1 MKLHANVCSQWEWT
15 KLRQLLV
22 IVLLGLGIVSTYGQT
37 KTVSGIVKSESGGEP
52 LVGATVKVKETNTGG
67 ITDIDGRYTIQAN
80 LGQTLIVSYIG
91 YRTKEVKVERTTRID
106 ILLQEDN
113 EMLDEV
119 VVVGY
124 GTMKRSDLTGSVVSV
139 TGDELKKSVVTS
151 LDQALQGR
159 AAGVQVTQNSG
170 TPGGGISVSI
180 RGINSLNGNEPLYV
194 IDGVA
199 ISGNNTSNSSV
210 LSSINPAD
218 IVSMEVLKD
227 ASATAIYGSRASNGV
242 VLITTRQGEEGKT
255 KVSYEGYYAL
265 QQLPKKLETL
275 ELAADVINN
284 SGISLYENYE
294 DLFKYKHNNNPES
307 LIAMQWV
314 PLGDWGVCNT
324 LLADLAG
331 NSKMTGG
338 VNVWSSYQ
346 ASIDMLQ
353 QYELGDTIR
362 RNATFCTPG
371 TYYSYICIAD
381 GGYTYDG
388 ATSCIKK
395 GVPGGPDD
403 DNDGYIQSMNSPLN
417 TYILRLA
424 DVYLTY
430 AEACLG
436 NSEELAGGPG
446 LEALNQVRDRAR
458 IPRKERVTFEDI
470 IRERRVEFSMEYCNW
485 YDMVSWYHWKPD
497 YMLNYF
503 QNQHRGYTVDL
514 IVKDEDGY
522 LHFGKK
528 EGDTFLEGIENWQE
542 PGENIEI
549 HHGNI
554 LMPYPE
560 SDVIQNPLLNEE
572 PVAYEFSE

>member
-1 MKLHANVCSQWEWT
+1 MNDFMKGRNGADELTIVMGFAGIVIAMIGSIARIQWLSWIAIAVIVIGVLRGLSKNIDARHKENEAFVAATANVP
-15 KLRQLLV
+15 
-22 IVLLGLGIVSTYGQT
+22 GLGKFVASL
-37 KTVSGIVKSESGGEP
+37 GG
-52 LVGATVKVKETNTGG
+52 GAAA
-67 ITDIDGRYTIQAN
+67 AN
-80 LGQTLIVSYIG
+80 AS
-91 YRTKEVKVERTTRID
+91 
-106 ILLQEDN
+106 
-113 EMLDEV
+113 
-119 VVVGY
+119 
-124 GTMKRSDLTGSVVSV
+124 
-139 TGDELKKSVVTS
+139 
-151 LDQALQGR
+151 R
-159 AAGVQVTQNSG
+159 AAGTSKEDFERAKRTAIAEARLMRACAYFYMVRLWGPVIIIEDNDKVVANPMQPLHREEDVLEL
-170 TPGGGISVSI
+170 VI
-180 RGINSLNGNEPLYV
+180 RDLTYAVENLP
-194 IDGVA
+194 
-199 ISGNNTSNSSV
+199 
-210 LSSINPAD
+210 
-218 IVSMEVLKD
+218 EV
-227 ASATAIYGSRASNGV
+227 ATAKGRVNAWGAKGMLAKVYLARSGWKGG
-242 VLITTRQGEEGKT
+242 TRDN
-255 KVSYEGYYAL
+255 AD
-265 QQLPKKLETL
+265 LEKAK

-436 NSEELAGGPG
+436 NSEELTGGPG

>member
-1 MKLHANVCSQWEWT
+1 MNLEKQPNLRFSRDLFLLSFYLRGIPFVDLVHLRKTDMRYNTIHYHRHKTRQQLSVYIEPYAADILH
-15 KLRQLLV
+15 
-22 IVLLGLGIVSTYGQT
+22 
-37 KTVSGIVKSESGGEP
+37 
-52 LVGATVKVKETNTGG
+52 
-67 ITDIDGRYTIQAN
+67 RYT
-80 LGQTLIVSYIG
+80 
-91 YRTKEVKVERTTRID
+91 
-106 ILLQEDN
+106 DN
-113 EMLDEV
+113 
-119 VVVGY
+119 
-124 GTMKRSDLTGSVVSV
+124 
-139 TGDELKKSVVTS
+139 
-151 LDQALQGR
+151 
-159 AAGVQVTQNSG
+159 
-170 TPGGGISVSI
+170 
-180 RGINSLNGNEPLYV
+180 
-194 IDGVA
+194 
-199 ISGNNTSNSSV
+199 
-210 LSSINPAD
+210 
-218 IVSMEVLKD
+218 
-227 ASATAIYGSRASNGV
+227 
-242 VLITTRQGEEGKT
+242 
-255 KVSYEGYYAL
+255 
-265 QQLPKKLETL
+265 
-275 ELAADVINN
+275 
-284 SGISLYENYE
+284 
-294 DLFKYKHNNNPES
+294 
-307 LIAMQWV
+307 
-314 PLGDWGVCNT
+314 
-324 LLADLAG
+324 ADLAG

>member
-1 MKLHANVCSQWEWT
+1 
-15 KLRQLLV
+15 
-22 IVLLGLGIVSTYGQT
+22 
-37 KTVSGIVKSESGGEP
+37 
-52 LVGATVKVKETNTGG
+52 
-67 ITDIDGRYTIQAN
+67 
-80 LGQTLIVSYIG
+80 
-91 YRTKEVKVERTTRID
+91 
-106 ILLQEDN
+106 
-113 EMLDEV
+113 
-119 VVVGY
+119 
-124 GTMKRSDLTGSVVSV
+124 
-139 TGDELKKSVVTS
+139 
-151 LDQALQGR
+151 
-159 AAGVQVTQNSG
+159 
-170 TPGGGISVSI
+170 
-180 RGINSLNGNEPLYV
+180 
-194 IDGVA
+194 
-199 ISGNNTSNSSV
+199 
-210 LSSINPAD
+210 
-218 IVSMEVLKD
+218 
-227 ASATAIYGSRASNGV
+227 
-242 VLITTRQGEEGKT
+242 
-255 KVSYEGYYAL
+255 
-265 QQLPKKLETL
+265 
-275 ELAADVINN
+275 
-284 SGISLYENYE
+284 
-294 DLFKYKHNNNPES
+294 
-307 LIAMQWV
+307 
-314 PLGDWGVCNT
+314 
-324 LLADLAG
+324 
-331 NSKMTGG
+331 
-338 VNVWSSYQ
+338 
-346 ASIDMLQ
+346 MLQ

-424 DVYLTY
+424 DVYDLCRSLSGQQRRTDRWSRPGSIEPGARPCTY
-430 AEACLG
+430 
-436 NSEELAGGPG
+436 
-446 LEALNQVRDRAR
+446 
-458 IPRKERVTFEDI
+458 PRKERVTFEDI

-554 LMPYPE
+554 PMPYPE